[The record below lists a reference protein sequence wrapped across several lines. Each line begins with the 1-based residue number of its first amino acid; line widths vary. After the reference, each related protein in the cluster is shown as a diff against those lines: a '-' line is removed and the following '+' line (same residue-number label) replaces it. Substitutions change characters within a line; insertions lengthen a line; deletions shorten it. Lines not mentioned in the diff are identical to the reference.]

1 MLLALLIAAGFD
13 VKTLSFDEAMAAAL
27 RRPAVVASREAVER
41 RSAERAVPS
50 AQPQLQVAPGFRA
63 NPADQRGL
71 DAQLQFT
78 QSFSLARE
86 PEKRAEAGRLRRGQL
101 EAEAEAKAFATSL
114 ETAAAWAEVWRAQ
127 KSYALTVS
135 ERSVAEELVARIRL
149 MSQAKVM
156 TEADV
161 AEAEAFSAEAELTRL
176 AAEGT
181 LFESGLRLARQVEE
195 HPSAP
200 VLVSGDFPSGSPE
213 SDATGGAVHPLVV
226 AAQLAAR
233 VADARAQEL
242 AASAGPH
249 VQAGVLFQRESPGS
263 YITFI
268 TATFTLPVWDVAL
281 HERNELVSEAA
292 LRRGEGLE
300 AAREVRAGVAFA
312 RHEVEHAGEVLLATR
327 TKLVPAV
334 ERLVQAREALLAA
347 GEGDLFSLTAARRQL
362 LEIRRRLIGAQAEE
376 ALARYRWSVV
386 SRHLDGGTFE

>member
-1 MLLALLIAAGFD
+1 MLLALLIAAGLD
-13 VKTLSFDEAMAAAL
+13 VKALSFDEAMEAAL
-27 RRPAVVASREAVER
+27 RRPSVIAAREAVAR
-41 RSAERAVPS
+41 RSQERAVPS

-78 QSFSLARE
+78 QSFSLAQE
-86 PEKRAEAGRLRRGQL
+86 PTKRAETGRLRRGLL
-101 EAEAEAKAFATSL
+101 EVEADAKVLSATL
-114 ETAAAWAEVWRAQ
+114 ETAASWAEVWRAQ
-127 KSYALTVS
+127 KCYALTVS
-135 ERSVAEELVARIRL
+135 ERDVAEEFVARIRL
-149 MSQAKVM
+149 MAEAKVM

-176 AAEGT
+176 AAEGA

-200 VLVSGDFPSGSPE
+200 VLVSGELPSSSSE
-213 SDATGGAVHPLVV
+213 ADATGGVTHPSVV

-242 AASAGPH
+242 TASSGPH
-249 VQAGVLFQRESPGS
+249 VQAGVLLQRESPGS
-263 YITFI
+263 YITFM

-300 AAREVRAGVAFA
+300 AAREVRAGVASA
-312 RHEVEHAGEVLLATR
+312 RHEVEHSREVLRAIR
-327 TKLVPAV
+327 TKLVPAT

-347 GEGDLFSLTAARRQL
+347 GEGELPSLTAARRQL
-362 LEIRRRLIGAQAEE
+362 LEIRRRLVGAEADE

-386 SRHLDGGTFE
+386 SRHLDGGKVE